1 MQSRGRRNLW
11 RGRARRAAFTLVE
24 LLVVIAIIGILI
36 ALLLPAVQAAR
47 EAGRRTQCSN
57 NLHQIALAV
66 LLYEESNHVFPPAI
80 LTDRGESAGGTL
92 LYRPNWVILILPQ
105 MGEKPIYDSFNFVAH
120 ISDPENEFG
129 GDWNGSSW
137 VPRLKFGDGGRTATV
152 SSFLCPS
159 DNRNNRIPF
168 GGNVSGE
175 AGNWARG
182 NYACNAGRPYIDNP
196 ENSAFSVQ
204 DGNSAA
210 WKRDDCRGVMG
221 PNSAVLSLQGITD
234 GTTFVNFIGEIRAGI
249 SALDR
254 RGSWAMGAAGASV
267 VACYGSGGDDNG
279 PNFCDPDAD
288 DIWAP
293 NAITYDQTALERECM
308 AVCESHCRNWQA
320 TFRSL
325 HPNGVNISMADAS
338 VHFISN
344 YIESTGL
351 VGDINLW
358 AVWDRLILSCD
369 GHPVDAQKSGI

>member
-1 MQSRGRRNLW
+1 MQSRGRRNLL
-11 RGRARRAAFTLVE
+11 RRRARRAAFTLVE

-66 LLYEESNHVFPPAI
+66 LTYEDTSKVFPPAI
-80 LTDRGESAGGTL
+80 LTDPTESAGGTL
-92 LYRPNWVILILPQ
+92 KYRPNWVIMILPQ
-105 MGEKPIYDSFNFVAH
+105 MGEKPLYDSFNFAYY
-120 ISDPENEFG
+120 ISDPINEFG
-129 GDWNGSSW
+129 QYGATVG
-137 VPRLKFGDGGRTATV
+137 GGRSAKL

-159 DNRNNRIPF
+159 DNRNNAIPF

-182 NYACNAGRPYIDNP
+182 NYACNAGRAYIDNP
-196 ENSAFSVQ
+196 ENPGFSVQ
-204 DGNSAA
+204 NGNSDA
-210 WKRDDCRGVMG
+210 WKDITIRGVMG
-221 PNSAVLSLQGITD
+221 PNSAVLSLQGIQD

-249 SALDR
+249 SPLDP
-254 RGSWAMGAAGASV
+254 RGCWAKGAAGGSV

-288 DIWAP
+288 DIWTP
-293 NAITYDQTALERECM
+293 NAITYDQAALERECM

-338 VHFISN
+338 VHFVSN

-358 AVWDRLILSCD
+358 AVWDRLIVSCD
-369 GHPVDAQKSGI
+369 GHPVDAKLAGF